1 MQPGDSTSVSDVSD
15 MGAPLVGVADPSAL
29 DQAVAVL
36 GSGGTVVLPTDTVY
50 GLAALP
56 SVDGATQALFDLK
69 GRSGDHP
76 LAVLVADLDQALDLV
91 SFDEP
96 SVGRWMAEL
105 WPGPLTIV
113 LRRSAVASGLALGG
127 GPTTIGIRC
136 PDHSFVRELAAEVG
150 PVATTSANRTGE
162 PTPIDAGAAAASL
175 VGAVDLVVDGGPAG
189 TLASTVVDASGD
201 EWSILREGAI
211 TADQLR

>member
-1 MQPGDSTSVSDVSD
+1 MSDL
-15 MGAPLVGVADPSAL
+15 GAPILAAGDDASL
-29 DQAVAVL
+29 DEAVAVL

-56 SVDGATQALFDLK
+56 SVEGATQALFELK

-76 LAVLVADLDQALDLV
+76 LAVLVADLDQALELV
-91 SFDEP
+91 AFDEP
-96 SVGRWMAEL
+96 AVGRWMAEL

-127 GPTTIGIRC
+127 GPETIGVRC
-136 PDHSFVRELAAEVG
+136 PDHPFVRALAAEVG
-150 PVATTSANRTGE
+150 PIATTSANRTGE
-162 PTPIDAGAAAASL
+162 PTPVTAGEAAASL

-189 TLASTVVDASGD
+189 TVASTVVDASGD
-201 EWSILREGAI
+201 EWTILREGAV
-211 TADQLR
+211 TAEQLS

>member
-1 MQPGDSTSVSDVSD
+1 
-15 MGAPLVGVADPSAL
+15 MGAPVVGAADDEAL
-29 DQAVAVL
+29 DQAMAVL

-56 SVDGATQALFDLK
+56 SVEGATQALFDLK
-69 GRSGDHP
+69 DRSADHP
-76 LAVLVADLDQALDLV
+76 LAVLVADLDQALELV

-96 SVGRWMAEL
+96 AVGRWMAEL

-127 GPTTIGIRC
+127 GSDTIGIRC
-136 PDHSFVRELAAEVG
+136 PDHPFVRALAAGVG
-150 PVATTSANRTGE
+150 PIATTSANRSGE
-162 PTPIDAGAAAASL
+162 PTPTTAGEAASSL
-175 VGAVDLVVDGGPAG
+175 VGAADLVVDGGPAG

-201 EWSILREGAI
+201 TWTILREGAI
-211 TADQLR
+211 TAEQLG